1 MKALGALAPVLM
13 LLAPAEL
20 LADEFPL
27 PANGVQLNVDGPP
40 ECPNVNQVG
49 TMVQELL
56 GAAMVAGAPLRAQLQ
71 ITKTNADFELRLET
85 ETLTGRSIR
94 RLQSPRCETLV
105 ETAALLIAIEHDPTV
120 DVTNAISKPL
130 EEIPQPVPT
139 PVPAVAPISP
149 TFSNPTL
156 PVASPRRPRGDA
168 QSPLGFVVNVA
179 LGAGAFELPTVH
191 GLFAAGLGL
200 RIDAY
205 RVELGIEGSLGSS
218 TTLPTD
224 STRGANFSLFYGTLS
239 GCRTLLPWSN
249 EWPRASL
256 AAELSG
262 CVGFEGGV
270 LAGQGFGVA
279 NSVDGE
285 APWLAPRVELRFAL
299 GLAGPLSLWSRVGAA
314 FPIDPRRFV
323 FATESDA
330 VTVVHESGP
339 AAGRV
344 GIGAEVQL

>member
-1 MKALGALAPVLM
+1 MKRLGALAPVLT

-20 LADEFPL
+20 LADEQAA
-27 PANGVQLNVDGPP
+27 PASGVQLSLRGPA
-40 ECPNVNQVG
+40 ECPTGSQVIG
-49 TMVQELL
+49 MVQELL
-56 GAAMVAGAPLRAQLQ
+56 GSAMSAGTPLRAQLQ
-71 ITKTNADFELRLET
+71 ITHGDAGFELELET
-85 ETLTGRSIR
+85 ETLSGRSIR

-105 ETAALLIAIEHDPTV
+105 ETAVLLIAIEHDPTV
-120 DVTNAISKPL
+120 DVSNAISQPL
-130 EEIPQPVPT
+130 EVIPQPAPAPVPT
-139 PVPAVAPISP
+139 VPLAVPSFANPPLPTRLPRPEAPS
-149 TFSNPTL
+149 L
-156 PVASPRRPRGDA
+156 
-168 QSPLGFVVNVA
+168 LGFVVNVA

-205 RVELGIEGSLGSS
+205 RIEAGIEGSLGS
-218 TTLPTD
+218 TTSLPAD

-249 EWPRASL
+249 EWPRAPL

-262 CVGFEGGV
+262 CLGLEGGV
-270 LAGQGFGVA
+270 LAGQGYGVA
-279 NSVDGE
+279 NSLSGE
-285 APWLAPRVELRFAL
+285 APWVAPRVELRLAL

-314 FPIDPRRFV
+314 FPVDPRRFV
-323 FATESDA
+323 FATDSAE

-339 AAGRV
+339 AAGRI